1 VKYHETLF
9 QSLANQYETARLT
22 EGSSTAPFVVVDRA
36 IAPETKT
43 WPPRKLLLLLLA
55 FASLFAG
62 LIAVALKL
70 LWSKIAADP
79 GYEERLARIAQSFHR
94 SAAKA

>member
-1 VKYHETLF
+1 
-9 QSLANQYETARLT
+9 
-22 EGSSTAPFVVVDRA
+22 
-36 IAPETKT
+36 
-43 WPPRKLLLLLLA
+43 
-55 FASLFAG
+55 